1 MPTRDS
7 DSSSLKTRLKCKAR
21 QSGYGSHEIR
31 MVNFVIFVVNGVS
44 ILKSMY
50 ADDEAEK
57 QYSEMVATTFSCP
70 FLSFKGT
77 KGFVY
82 LLLEISRPELF
93 KYLLTSLLDNHIMFQ
108 WNIAQVVNSK
118 ILRDFTIFQVLTMT
132 ILLNFN
138 YIGY

>member
-93 KYLLTSLLDNHIMFQ
+93 KYLFTSLLDNQ
-108 WNIAQVVNSK
+108 NSER
-118 ILRDFTIFQVLTMT
+118 LRNFPVLTIT